1 MSLIAVY
8 HNKQTGKQCI
18 SVSHFNSPRLILTR
32 KSYFL
37 LLQSR
42 SEIIFRQGLRLT
54 KTLTNRWKRKTCKEA
69 TTNGSCRVEIGDDY
83 GCWSAILEPYS
94 FTASCT
100 AILEH

>member
-18 SVSHFNSPRLILTR
+18 SVSRLTR
-32 KSYFL
+32 KGYFL
-37 LLQSR
+37 PLQSR

-100 AILEH
+100 AIIEH